1 MGAEAS
7 ALRTVLAALLALGVL
22 ALWSPA
28 ARWADADRAV
38 ARSPDRALSKVPQH
52 PKALELAAVRALE
65 AGDDARA
72 ESLAKQAIAK
82 RPLEGRPYR
91 ILAALYERSGR
102 LAEARA
108 AHLAAIAVSP
118 SDAVSRLW
126 IASRLLS
133 ESQFPDALAHIDR
146 ALRARPDFRA
156 AVFPVL
162 VEGLANP
169 SFVDALVDSLNSDPP
184 WRLDFLGHIVQTP
197 QVLDLALPVF
207 AALSEREPMP
217 AGEQRLL
224 IGAYE
229 RAARWDDLSAAWQR
243 LIEQPSD
250 TPRFLVDGG
259 FEHDPQGFGLG
270 WRIDRVPGALVGF
283 APAGGSANG
292 GRALTIRFLDQ
303 RVPFAHVRQRLLL
316 PEGDYRLSGESRADG
331 LRTRRG
337 VRWELACDGRSEL
350 LAAGPL
356 TVGTQ
361 HWQRWAVDFS
371 IPSGCPSQW
380 LVLRLAAVGPSEQMV
395 GGAVAFDG
403 LQIAPIEAH
412 TGPDV
417 PGR

>member
-1 MGAEAS
+1 MWAEAS
-7 ALRTVLAALLALGVL
+7 PVRTVVAAVLALGVL

-28 ARWADADRAV
+28 ARWAGADRSV

-52 PKALELAAVRALE
+52 PGALELAAVRALE

-72 ESLAKQAIAK
+72 ESLAKQAIAQ

-91 ILAALYERSGR
+91 ILAALYERSER
-102 LAEARA
+102 PAEARA

-126 IASRLLS
+126 IASHLLG
-133 ESQFPDALAHIDR
+133 ESQFPEALAHIDR

-162 VEGLANP
+162 AGGLSNP
-169 SFVDALVDSLNSDPP
+169 SFVEALVNSLDSDPP
-184 WRLDFLGHIVQTP
+184 WRLDFLGHIVRTP

-217 AGEQRLL
+217 VGEQQLL

-229 RAARWDDLSAAWQR
+229 RAARWDDLGAAWQR
-243 LIEQPSD
+243 LFERPSG
-250 TPRFLVDGG
+250 PARIPVDGG
-259 FEHDPQGFGLG
+259 FERDPHGFGLG
-270 WRIDRVPGALVGF
+270 WRIGRVPGALVGF
-283 APAGGSANG
+283 APARGSADG

-316 PEGDYRLSGESRADG
+316 PEGTYRLSGESRADG

-337 VRWELACDGRSEL
+337 MRWELACDGRSEV

-361 HWQRWAVDFS
+361 RWQGWAVDFS

-380 LVLRLAAVGPSEQMV
+380 LVLRLEAVGPSEQLI
-395 GGAVAFDG
+395 GGTVAFDG
-403 LQIAPIEAH
+403 LRIATIAAGTRREALAE
-412 TGPDV
+412 
-417 PGR
+417 